1 MARPRAICRAIR
13 ETCAWKVARLVCA
26 FLPMK
31 SEPDIRSLWSVEGG
45 PAFCFP
51 RLHRGEIE
59 LIRVDDR
66 VLLAHAD
73 WRLAAPELDQCPP
86 VDFSSVNLILV
97 PGLAFTVDGHRLGRG

>member
-31 SEPDIRSLWSVEGG
+31 SEPDIRSLWLVEGG

-66 VLLAHAD
+66 ALLAHAD
-73 WRLAAPELDQCPP
+73 WRLAAPEFDQGPRP
-86 VDFSSVNLILV
+86 GFSGVNLILV
-97 PGLAFTVDGHRLGRG
+97 SRLCF